1 MNTKHLIFGINST
14 LLYLVIILMIG
25 TIARFYNLS
34 GLPLGLNQDEAV
46 NGYDAY
52 SLLHSLRDHHGNF
65 LPPMLQSF
73 NDWASPA
80 LTYLT
85 VPFVAA
91 MGLST
96 YTIRFVTAF
105 FGVISIILMFNL
117 VRLIFKNASLGLF
130 AALILAISPF
140 GIHLSRW
147 AIPPS
152 IVPFFLLLFL
162 NFIVYF
168 INTESKYQKIVFGI
182 LSAFSAGALTY
193 SYPTMK
199 LYAPLL
205 FLAAV
210 IIYFKQ
216 FKYLVPSY
224 LLFLVLVAPIYFQTL
239 TRPEVN
245 SRYASQSLG
254 AVGEHIIPGSVIRFG
269 EYFLP
274 DFMFGFGDSNTMQ
287 QVEHFGQLPLS
298 LVLPFYIGLIIMLY
312 LIVNPNSDIRFSDK
326 KLLIY
331 LLIAL
336 GLAPI
341 AGSLTKDH
349 FMLLRVIQLPV
360 LAIIISAFSYLIVR
374 EWQILHQ
381 KIIIVA
387 LIASSILSFLTF
399 NVYYFNSYGI
409 THQVQFHN
417 GLESVFGYLKSNE
430 TKFDQVYFDGV
441 TIPYI
446 YYLFFNKIDP
456 NSLPGKDF
464 SSNYDKYYF
473 YPKSGDGEVLLNIIG
488 SDQTNLYQ
496 IKEIGPRIWKVAGM

>member
-140 GIHLSRW
+140 GIHSSRW

-254 AVGEHIIPGSVIRFG
+254 AVGEHIIPGSVIRYG
-269 EYFLP
+269 EHFLP

-298 LVLPFYIGLIIMLY
+298 LV
-312 LIVNPNSDIRFSDK
+312 
-326 KLLIY
+326 
-331 LLIAL
+331 
-336 GLAPI
+336 
-341 AGSLTKDH
+341 LTKDH

-387 LIASSILSFLTF
+387 LIVSSILSFLTF

-456 NSLPGKDF
+456 NTLPGKDF